1 MSVLVAY
8 MLVSFPTLDYKKY
21 KFQVLFL
28 DEIVQKM
35 FLIKMGV
42 NFLTIY
48 IILMLLPQFDDIVL
62 VA

>member
-8 MLVSFPTLDYKKY
+8 VLVSFPTLDYKKS
-21 KFQVLFL
+21 KSQVPFL

-42 NFLTIY
+42 KFLTID
-48 IILMLLPQFDDIVL
+48 IILMLLPQLDDIVL